1 MNIWRI
7 AVKELMTFRDVRMLV
22 FMLATPVLL
31 MLIMGSLL
39 SSAFNASVAIG
50 DIRVIYSDNSEDG
63 AIGANW
69 ELWLSQSGTEHMVFE
84 KFEGN
89 DSEAMEGVRDGS
101 YSGYAAL
108 NPSGVH
114 YYGNSRSSVE
124 NSMVSGILSAFADR
138 YKLSLAGAAPEPESM
153 VQGSYVKETLL
164 QGSHMPGAMDYF
176 AIAVTTMII
185 LYSAATAGNL
195 IDSERTRNT
204 AIRLLASP
212 ISKGEIFVGKILG
225 TMVLH
230 AAFVA
235 LIMLISKYMYNANWG
250 DNLPMVWLVLLSE
263 IAFALSLGL
272 GISYI
277 VKGKASGI
285 VIMTIIQL
293 ACFFGGSYYRIEDNG
308 DFVSK
313 LAPYSPLTWS
323 NEALMDI
330 IYGGETGTAL
340 TASALNLGV
349 AAAMLLIAAVMM
361 RRREGL

>member
-7 AVKELMTFRDVRMLV
+7 AVKELMTFRDVKMLV

-39 SSAFNASVAIG
+39 SSAFNGSVAVG
-50 DIRVIYSDNSEDG
+50 DIRVIYSDHSKDG
-63 AIGANW
+63 SIGADW
-69 ELWLSQSGTEHMVFE
+69 ELWLRQSGTENMVFE
-84 KFEGN
+84 KFEGS
-89 DSEAMEGVRDGS
+89 DAEAMEGVRDGS

-114 YYGNSRSSVE
+114 YYGNSRSSIE

-138 YKLSLAGAAPEPESM
+138 YKLGLAGAEPENM
-153 VQGSYVKETLL
+153 APGSYVKETRLK
-164 QGSHMPGAMDYF
+164 GSHMPGAMDYF
-176 AIAVTTMII
+176 AVAVTTMIV

-212 ISKGEIFVGKILG
+212 ISKGEIFVGKIVG
-225 TMVLH
+225 TMVLN
-230 AAFVA
+230 AGFIAI
-235 LIMLISKYMYNANWG
+235 IMLISKYMYDANWG

-308 DFVSK
+308 DFVSM

-323 NEALMDI
+323 NEALMDL
-330 IYGGETGTAL
+330 IYGGETGAAI

-349 AAAMLLIAAVMM
+349 AAAMLLISAVMM

>member
-39 SSAFNASVAIG
+39 SSAFNASVSVG
-50 DIRVIYSDNSEDG
+50 DIRVIYSDHSEDG
-63 AIGANW
+63 SIGANW
-69 ELWLSQSGTEHMVFE
+69 ELWLSQSGIDNMVFE
-84 KFEGN
+84 KFEGSG
-89 DSEAMEGVRDGS
+89 SEAMEGVRVGS

-108 NPSGVH
+108 NQSGVH

-138 YKLSLAGAAPEPESM
+138 YKLGLAGAEPEPES
-153 VQGSYVKETLL
+153 VAHGSYVKETLL
-164 QGSHMPGAMDYF
+164 QGSHMPGAIDYF

-212 ISKGEIFVGKILG
+212 ISKGEIFVGKIAG
-225 TMVLH
+225 TMVLN
-230 AAFVA
+230 AVFVA
-235 LIMLISKYMYNANWG
+235 MIMLISKYMYDANWG

-308 DFVSK
+308 DFVSM

-323 NEALMDI
+323 NEALMDL
-330 IYGGETGTAL
+330 IYGGETGAAI

-349 AAAMLLIAAVMM
+349 AAAMLLIAAVIM